1 MQDFKFKV
9 NFMKKSVAMKR
20 SIALISIFAVL
31 TIALSG
37 CLGSNSPATN
47 QTESNAPV
55 VNQTTSVN
63 QNNTGNPE
71 PKEITD
77 ENASEIS
84 TLETVPAGFNYT
96 GTIPLTNDEI
106 KTSYKAENVSGIVG
120 GSEGLYE
127 ANGTDYYVDV
137 IELENQE
144 AANDLITTYKAS
156 FPALKEGSRFTEE
169 SINGRNVTR
178 ITDVITSGG
187 KAEPRYSYI
196 WNNENFVII
205 VFGNA
210 PDASMVKQLAV
221 ATEY

>member
-1 MQDFKFKV
+1 
-9 NFMKKSVAMKR
+9 MKKSVAMKR

-47 QTESNAPV
+47 QTESNGPA
-55 VNQTTSVN
+55 VNQTNTSVN
-63 QNNTGNPE
+63 QNTGNPE
-71 PKEITD
+71 PKAITD

-96 GTIPLTNDEI
+96 GNIPLTVDEI
-106 KTSYKAENVSGIVG
+106 KTNYEAENVSGIVG

-127 ANGTDYYVDV
+127 ANGTDFYVDV

-144 AANDLITTYKAS
+144 DANNLINTYKAS
-156 FPALKEGSRFTEE
+156 FPALNQGSRFTEE
-169 SINGRNVTR
+169 TINGRNVTR
-178 ITDVITSGG
+178 IMDLVTSNG

-196 WNNENFVII
+196 WNNENFAII
-205 VFGNA
+205 VFGNT
-210 PDASMVKQLAV
+210 PDASIVKQLAV

>member
-1 MQDFKFKV
+1 
-9 NFMKKSVAMKR
+9 MKKSVAMKR

-31 TIALSG
+31 AIALSG
-37 CLGSNSPATN
+37 CLGNNSQATN

-55 VNQTTSVN
+55 ANQTNTSVN

-71 PKEITD
+71 PKAITD

-96 GTIPLTNDEI
+96 GTIPLTVDEI
-106 KTSYKAENVSGIVG
+106 KTSYKAGNASGIAG
-120 GSEGLYE
+120 GSEGIYK
-127 ANGTDYYVDV
+127 ANGTDFYVDV

-144 AANDLITTYKAS
+144 DASNLIATYKAS
-156 FPALKEGSRFTEE
+156 FPALNQGSRFTEE
-169 SINGRNVTR
+169 TINGRNVTR
-178 ITDVITSGG
+178 IMDLVTSNG

-196 WNNENFVII
+196 WNNENFAII
-205 VFGNA
+205 VFGNT
-210 PDASMVKQLAV
+210 PDASIVKQLAV